1 MFVSETY
8 NLCRFTCTFSFF
20 QILHKFGN
28 VWSVVEPNVFVCV
41 QHTVPLTQLSMWGLV
56 VLVAQSCPTLCNP
69 MDCIVHQAPLS
80 VGILQA
86 RLLEWVAIPF
96 SRGIFPTQG
105 LKKCTINVMQL
116 NHPETIGFLSF
127 PVLGKIV
134 FHETGCSCSKYWGP
148 LA

>member
-105 LKKCTINVMQL
+105 LNPGLRYCRQIL
-116 NHPETIGFLSF
+116 YCLSHQGN
-127 PVLGKIV
+127 PCGDYSLLKN
-134 FHETGCSCSKYWGP
+134 
-148 LA
+148 